1 VALFQKGQFDDA
13 VAQFQKAVEIN
24 PDSFTIHYNLGSALF
39 QKGELAEAITQFQ
52 EVLRLKPDFSPAQ
65 ENLAKARDLARLRE
79 DHR

>member
-1 VALFQKGQFDDA
+1 M
-13 VAQFQKAVEIN
+13 EIN

-65 ENLAKARDLARLRE
+65 EKLAKARDLARLRE